1 MSLMSDS
8 LFLECCFINIH
19 IIWFECSTPAKTAC
33 RYQGGSWVAVFRY
46 REGLRVSP
54 NPNTTYSMFLKIVSP
69 LPILISKLFLLAQ
82 QLGRK
87 LEFVV
92 PVFTEDQK
100 NVKHASEHF
109 AELAIV

>member
-1 MSLMSDS
+1 MNVRL
-8 LFLECCFINIH
+8 LPRQHVGI
-19 IIWFECSTPAKTAC
+19 
-33 RYQGGSWVAVFRY
+33 RGGSWVAVFRY

>member
-1 MSLMSDS
+1 MNVR
-8 LFLECCFINIH
+8 FLPRQHVGI
-19 IIWFECSTPAKTAC
+19 
-33 RYQGGSWVAVFRY
+33 RGGSWVAVFRY

-54 NPNTTYSMFLKIVSP
+54 NPNTTHSMFLKIVSP

-92 PVFTEDQK
+92 PVLTEDQIH
-100 NVKHASEHF
+100 VKHASEHF